1 MIFLKDGT
9 SIFHLGTQKL
19 KNWNEW
25 KKIEEEKSL
34 QIYTNVENWQRAEH
48 LRKFMEAKK
57 EDEISKGT
65 FNKETEIRLAWVT
78 TKIND
83 LDPLQN

>member
-1 MIFLKDGT
+1 
-9 SIFHLGTQKL
+9 
-19 KNWNEW
+19 
-25 KKIEEEKSL
+25 
-34 QIYTNVENWQRAEH
+34 
-48 LRKFMEAKK
+48 MEAKK